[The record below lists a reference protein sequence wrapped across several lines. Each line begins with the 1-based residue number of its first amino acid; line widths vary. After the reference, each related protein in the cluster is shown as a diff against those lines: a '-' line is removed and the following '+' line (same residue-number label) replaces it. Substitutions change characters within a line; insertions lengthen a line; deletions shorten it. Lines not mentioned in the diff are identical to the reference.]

1 MFRIEQVSRVP
12 FLRLLLLRKNSAS
25 YISKIKKIRD
35 FEFFVN
41 QATPGFEL
49 GKKDLQSPALPLGHV
64 AKMTPYEIDENILP
78 LLGVEELLNF
88 FFFIVL
94 SSSI

>member
-1 MFRIEQVSRVP
+1 
-12 FLRLLLLRKNSAS
+12 
-25 YISKIKKIRD
+25 
-35 FEFFVN
+35 
-41 QATPGFEL
+41 
-49 GKKDLQSPALPLGHV
+49 
-64 AKMTPYEIDENILP
+64 MTPYEIDENILP